1 MGVRSCETDNESRA
15 MSIYDSITEQMK
27 TAMKAKDKERL
38 GALRG
43 IRTTFINERKKTNAD
58 SLTDEQCIA
67 QLRRLSKQRKDS
79 IQSYTDAG
87 REDLAAIERTEL
99 AVIEEF
105 LPSLADEATT
115 RTLVAEAIAQLGAT
129 DARQLGRVMGALM
142 KSHRGKI
149 DGGLAKKIAAE
160 LLR

>member
-1 MGVRSCETDNESRA
+1 MHQRTWPERPWGSILPVIAEKNAPTDMVMTPVGGPGGILLIGGGTAVMGLV
-15 MSIYDSITEQMK
+15 
-27 TAMKAKDKERL
+27 
-38 GALRG
+38 
-43 IRTTFINERKKTNAD
+43 
-58 SLTDEQCIA
+58 
-67 QLRRLSKQRKDS
+67 
-79 IQSYTDAG
+79 
-87 REDLAAIERTEL
+87 

-105 LPSLADEATT
+105 LPSLADEDTT
-115 RTLVAEAIAQLGAT
+115 RALVAETIAQLGAT

>member
-1 MGVRSCETDNESRA
+1 
-15 MSIYDSITEQMK
+15 MSIYDNITEQMK

-43 IRTTFINERKKTNAD
+43 IRTTFINERKKNNAE

-67 QLRRLSKQRKDS
+67 QLRRLAKQRKDS
-79 IQSYTDAG
+79 IESYTSAG
-87 REDLAAIERTEL
+87 REDLAVIERTEL

-105 LPSLADEATT
+105 LPSLADESTT
-115 RTLVAEAIAQLGAT
+115 RALVTEAIAQLGAT
-129 DARQLGRVMGALM
+129 DARQLGRVMGTLM